1 MLSFQTKSEYLQLR
15 PAAARFLHPRTY
27 SLPVAVFVAVSEEES
42 GYSRTALLN
51 LQPHLAGRRPKGG
64 GGGGGEGPSL
74 LQTDTDCCAE
84 RSSLLRQKLQQ
95 SESGNGRKSIV
106 PLSTDS
112 PNGAVICPYFCLR
125 QSCRGL

>member
-51 LQPHLAGRRPKGG
+51 LQPHF
-64 GGGGGEGPSL
+64 GGERERERVLQSQQENPLL
-74 LQTDTDCCAE
+74 LQKDPIA
-84 RSSLLRQKLQQ
+84 RSK
-95 SESGNGRKSIV
+95 
-106 PLSTDS
+106 
-112 PNGAVICPYFCLR
+112 F
-125 QSCRGL
+125 